1 MCSAEAL
8 PKNFE
13 SKIGTLDSPD
23 FRAVLDAL
31 PMAVYA
37 TDREGI
43 ITYYNQAAADLA
55 GHEPRLGKDRWCIS
69 WELRRTDGSI
79 LPHHECPMA
88 QTLKEGR
95 AIRGHEIVA
104 VRPDGTMLP
113 VLPYPTPIFDKSG
126 TMTGAINLLVDI
138 SERKGSETVLRAK
151 TERIEVLDRIAKTLS
166 SDLKLEHII
175 QTVTD
180 SATKLSG
187 AKYGAFFY
195 NVIGE
200 AGEQFQLYTSSGA
213 PRAAFDGFGLPRNTA
228 LFAATFRG
236 EGIVRSD
243 DIRKHPQY
251 ELSVSH
257 TEMPPGQLPIVS
269 YLAVPV
275 VSRSG
280 EVLGGLFLG
289 HDESGV
295 FTKESEDAAKA
306 LATHAAIAIDNAHLL
321 LASQREAEYRKKAER
336 DSRYL
341 AAIVESSDDAII
353 SKDLNSIITSWNR
366 GAERLFGYAADEV
379 IGKSITILI
388 PPGHENEEPYILDRI
403 RNGLRIDHYETKR
416 QRKDGSLVDISLT
429 VSPVRDATGHIIGAS
444 KIARDITERKQAE
457 ATMQARLREQAS
469 LYRLTEKLHRAESL
483 EEVYDAALD
492 AIRAALNCSRASIL
506 LFDQSDRMAFVAWSG
521 LSEHYRHAVDGH
533 SPWAPDVRDPDPIFV
548 ADVTEADLSDALR
561 ATIASEGIAAL
572 GFIPLIAGGRL
583 IGKFMAYYD
592 EPHVFSETEISL
604 ALTIARQLGFSIQR
618 IRAERARQL
627 AEEQLR
633 RNEANERARAAELQ
647 AIMEAV
653 PTPIWITRTPDCRV
667 IEGNRSAYELLHLP
681 PGSNLSFSAADND
694 HPFDFRIFSAGRTLS
709 VDELPV
715 QRAARGEEVEKFEQ
729 EIRFDDGKSLHLLGN
744 ATPLRNALGEV
755 TGAVAAFIDIT
766 ERKQTEEALR
776 ESERRLKM
784 ALDAGRMGAWEW
796 NLQSGRVIWSP
807 GLEALHRLEP
817 GAFEG
822 TLADFK
828 RDIHPAD
835 LPIVEHAIERAL
847 ATREDYHVTYRMRL
861 PDGTVRWMEAFGRF
875 SPSDSAGVERLAGIC
890 MDITERKEAEA
901 QRDLLVA
908 ELSHRVKNTLATVN
922 SIARQSFST
931 NPDPHGAQ
939 RSFDARIRALAQ
951 THTRL
956 AEARWSGVSLETIF
970 SDELAPYRNEK
981 VDNISLDGPPT
992 TLPPK
997 HALTLGMAAHELA
1010 TNAAKHGALSVKA
1023 GRVSVDWAVDPTEKR
1038 LCIRWSETGGPPV
1051 LAPSRKGFGRLL
1063 LERVLASDLGG
1074 DVRLE
1079 FASRGLN
1086 CTIDVPYLR
1095 GAE

>member
-1 MCSAEAL
+1 MG
-8 PKNFE
+8 
-13 SKIGTLDSPD
+13 SKIGALNSPD
-23 FRAVLDAL
+23 FQAVLDAL

-43 ITYYNQAAADLA
+43 ITYFNQAAADLA
-55 GHEPRLGKDRWCIS
+55 GREPELGKDRWCVS
-69 WELRRTDGSI
+69 WELRRADGSV
-79 LPHHECPMA
+79 LPHDECPMA

-95 AIRGHEIVA
+95 AIKGHEIMA
-104 VRPDGTMLP
+104 VRPDGTMVP
-113 VLPYPTPIFDKSG
+113 ILPYPTPIFDKSG

-138 SERKGSETVLRAK
+138 SERNGLATILSSKA
-151 TERIEVLDRIAKTLS
+151 ERIEVLDA
-166 SDLKLEHII
+166 
-175 QTVTD
+175 
-180 SATKLSG
+180 
-187 AKYGAFFY
+187 
-195 NVIGE
+195 
-200 AGEQFQLYTSSGA
+200 
-213 PRAAFDGFGLPRNTA
+213 
-228 LFAATFRG
+228 
-236 EGIVRSD
+236 
-243 DIRKHPQY
+243 
-251 ELSVSH
+251 
-257 TEMPPGQLPIVS
+257 
-269 YLAVPV
+269 V
-275 VSRSG
+275 VSGSS
-280 EVLGGLFLG
+280 EVHAGAA
-289 HDESGV
+289 V
-295 FTKESEDAAKA
+295 NDA
-306 LATHAAIAIDNAHLL
+306 DLL
-321 LASQREAEYRKKAER
+321 LDSQREAERRQSAEQ
-336 DSRYL
+336 DSRFL
-341 AAIVESSDDAII
+341 AAIVESSDDAIV
-353 SKDLNSIITSWNR
+353 SKDLNGIVTSWNN

-379 IGKSITILI
+379 IGKPITILM
-388 PPGHENEEPYILDRI
+388 PPGHEDEEPRILDRI
-403 RNGLRIDHYETKR
+403 RNGVRIDHYETKR

-429 VSPVRDATGHIIGAS
+429 VSPVRDATGRIIGAS
-444 KIARDITERKQAE
+444 KIARNITEQKRAE
-457 ATMQARLREQAS
+457 EIMQARLREQAS
-469 LYRLTEKLHRAESL
+469 LYRLTEKLHRAKGI

-506 LFDQSDRMAFVAWSG
+506 LFDQSDTMRFVAWSG

-533 SPWAPDVRDPDPIFV
+533 SPWTSDARDPDPIFV
-548 ADVTEADLSDALR
+548 KDVTEADFSDDLK

-592 EPHVFSETEISL
+592 KPHVFTETEISL

-653 PTPIWITRTPDCRV
+653 PTPIWITRTADCRV
-667 IEGNRSAYELLHLP
+667 IEGNRSAYELLDLP
-681 PGSNLSFSAADND
+681 PGSNLSLSAPADER
-694 HPFDFRIFSAGRTLS
+694 PSGFQTFSAGRMLS
-709 VDELPV
+709 ADELPV
-715 QRAARGEEVEKFEQ
+715 QRAARGEEVENFEE
-729 EIRFDDGKSLHLLGN
+729 EIRFEDGTSRHLLGN
-744 ATPLRNALGEV
+744 ATPMRSALGEV

-807 GLEALHRLEP
+807 GLEVLHHLEP
-817 GAFEG
+817 GTFEG

-835 LPIVEHAIERAL
+835 LPAVEQAIERAL
-847 ATREDYHVTYRMRL
+847 ETREDYHVAYRMRL
-861 PDGTVRWMEAFGRF
+861 LDGTIRWMEAFGRF
-875 SPSDSAGVERLAGIC
+875 SPPGSTAGERLAGIC

-931 NPDPHGAQ
+931 NPDARDAQ

-951 THTRL
+951 AHTRL
-956 AEARWSGVSLETIF
+956 AETRWSGVSLQTIF
-970 SDELAPYRNEK
+970 SDELAPYRNED

-1010 TNAAKHGALSVKA
+1010 TNAAKHGALSVKS
-1023 GRVSVDWAVDPTEKR
+1023 GRVRVDWAVDPIENR
-1038 LCIRWSETGGPPV
+1038 LCIRWRETGGPPV
-1051 LAPSRKGFGRLL
+1051 SPPGRNGFGRLL

-1079 FASRGLN
+1079 FALHGLN

>member
-8 PKNFE
+8 PKTLE
-13 SKIGTLDSPD
+13 SKIGALNSPD

-43 ITYYNQAAADLA
+43 ITYFNQAAADLA
-55 GHEPRLGKDRWCIS
+55 GREPKLGKDRWCVS

-79 LPHHECPMA
+79 LPHDECPMA

-95 AIRGHEIVA
+95 AITGREIVA
-104 VRPDGTMLP
+104 VRPDGTMVPLRA
-113 VLPYPTPIFDKSG
+113 YPTPIFDKSG
-126 TMTGAINLLVDI
+126 MITGAINLLVDI
-138 SERKGSETVLRAK
+138 SQRNGSETVLRAK
-151 TERIEVLDRIAKTLS
+151 PERIDVLD
-166 SDLKLEHII
+166 
-175 QTVTD
+175 
-180 SATKLSG
+180 
-187 AKYGAFFY
+187 
-195 NVIGE
+195 
-200 AGEQFQLYTSSGA
+200 
-213 PRAAFDGFGLPRNTA
+213 
-228 LFAATFRG
+228 
-236 EGIVRSD
+236 
-243 DIRKHPQY
+243 
-251 ELSVSH
+251 
-257 TEMPPGQLPIVS
+257 
-269 YLAVPV
+269 PV

-280 EVLGGLFLG
+280 EV
-289 HDESGV
+289 H
-295 FTKESEDAAKA
+295 T
-306 LATHAAIAIDNAHLL
+306 ATAIDDANLL
-321 LASQREAEYRKKAER
+321 LASQLEAERRQRAEQ
-336 DSRYL
+336 DSRFL
-341 AAIVESSDDAII
+341 AAIVESSDDAIV
-353 SKDLNSIITSWNR
+353 SKDLNGIITSWNK

-379 IGKSITILI
+379 IGKPITILI
-388 PPGHENEEPYILDRI
+388 PPGHENEEPHILDRI

-416 QRKDGSLVDISLT
+416 QRKDGRLVDISLT
-429 VSPVRDATGHIIGAS
+429 VSPVRDATGQIIGAS
-444 KIARDITERKQAE
+444 KIARNITEWRQAE
-457 ATMQARLREQAS
+457 ETMKARLREQAA
-469 LYRLTEKLHRAESL
+469 LYHLTEKLHRAKGL

-492 AIRAALNCSRASIL
+492 AIKAALNCSRASIL
-506 LFDQSDRMAFVAWSG
+506 LFDQSDTMRFVASSG

-533 SPWAPDVRDPDPIFV
+533 SPWTREAHDPDPIFV
-548 ADVTEADLSDALR
+548 EDVAGADLSDDLR

-572 GFIPLIAGGRL
+572 GFIPLISGGRL

-592 EPHVFSETEISL
+592 EAHVFTETEISL

-618 IRAERARQL
+618 IRAEQARQL

-633 RNEANERARAAELQ
+633 CNEASERARAAEMQ

-667 IEGNRSAYELLHLP
+667 IEGNRSAYELLRLP
-681 PGSNLSFSAADND
+681 PGSNLSFSA
-694 HPFDFRIFSAGRTLS
+694 PPEERPSGFQVFSAGRIS
-709 VDELPV
+709 SADELPV
-715 QRAARGEEVEKFEQ
+715 QRAARGEEVENFEQ
-729 EIRFDDGKSLHLLGN
+729 DIRFDDGKSRHLLGN

-807 GLEALHRLEP
+807 GLEVLHHLEP
-817 GAFEG
+817 GTFEG

-835 LPIVEHAIERAL
+835 LPAVEQAIERAL
-847 ATREDYHVTYRMRL
+847 ATRDDYHVVYRMRL
-861 PDGTVRWMEAFGRF
+861 FDGTIRWMEAFGRF
-875 SPSDSAGVERLAGIC
+875 SPSDSAAGERLAGIC
-890 MDITERKEAEA
+890 MDITERKETEA

-922 SIARQSFST
+922 SIARQSFSM
-931 NPDPHGAQ
+931 NPDARDAQ

-951 THTRL
+951 AHTRL
-956 AEARWSGVSLETIF
+956 AETRWSGVSLETIF
-970 SDELAPYRNEK
+970 SDELAPYRNEN
-981 VDNISLDGPPT
+981 VDNISLYGPPT

-1023 GRVSVDWAVDPTEKR
+1023 GRVSVDWTVDPTDHR
-1038 LCIRWSETGGPPV
+1038 LCIRWRETGGPSVSP
-1051 LAPSRKGFGRLL
+1051 PSRNGFGRLL

-1079 FASRGLN
+1079 FASKGLN

>member
-8 PKNFE
+8 PKNLE
-13 SKIGTLDSPD
+13 SKIGTLDPPD
-23 FRAVLDAL
+23 FRAMLDAL
-31 PMAVYA
+31 PMAVYV
-37 TDREGI
+37 TDREGF
-43 ITYYNQAAADLA
+43 ITYFNQAAADLA
-55 GHEPRLGKDRWCIS
+55 GREPELGKDRWCVG

-79 LPHHECPMA
+79 LPHEECPMA

-95 AIRGHEIVA
+95 AIRGHGIVA
-104 VRPDGTMLP
+104 VRPDGTMVPL
-113 VLPYPTPIFDKSG
+113 LACPTPMFDKSG
-126 TMTGAINLLVDI
+126 MMTGAINLLVDI
-138 SERKGSETVLRAK
+138 SERQRQQAE
-151 TERIEVLDRIAKTLS
+151 
-166 SDLKLEHII
+166 
-175 QTVTD
+175 QD
-180 SATKLSG
+180 S
-187 AKYGAFFY
+187 
-195 NVIGE
+195 
-200 AGEQFQLYTSSGA
+200 QF
-213 PRAAFDGFGLPRNTA
+213 
-228 LFAATFRG
+228 
-236 EGIVRSD
+236 
-243 DIRKHPQY
+243 
-251 ELSVSH
+251 
-257 TEMPPGQLPIVS
+257 
-269 YLAVPV
+269 
-275 VSRSG
+275 
-280 EVLGGLFLG
+280 
-289 HDESGV
+289 
-295 FTKESEDAAKA
+295 
-306 LATHAAIAIDNAHLL
+306 
-321 LASQREAEYRKKAER
+321 
-336 DSRYL
+336 L
-341 AAIVESSDDAII
+341 AAIVESSDDAIV
-353 SKDLNSIITSWNR
+353 SKDLNGIITSWNK

-388 PPGHENEEPYILDRI
+388 PAGHEDEEPHILDRI
-403 RNGLRIDHYETKR
+403 RNGVRIDHYETKR

-429 VSPVRDATGHIIGAS
+429 VSPVRDVTGRIVGAS
-444 KIARDITERKQAE
+444 KIARNITEQKQAE
-457 ATMQARLREQAS
+457 RTVQARLREQAS
-469 LYRLTEKLHRAESL
+469 LYRLTEKLHRAKGI
-483 EEVYDAALD
+483 EEIYDAALD

-506 LFDQSDRMAFVAWSG
+506 LFDQSDTMRFVAWSG

-533 SPWAPDVRDPDPIFV
+533 SPWTPDARDPDPIFV
-548 ADVTEADLSDALR
+548 EDMTAAELSDDLR

-592 EPHVFSETEISL
+592 KPHVFSETEVSL

-633 RNEANERARAAELQ
+633 RNEASERARAAELQ

-667 IEGNRSAYELLHLP
+667 IDGNRSAYELLHLP
-681 PGSNLSFSAADND
+681 PASNLSFSAPADER
-694 HPFDFRIFSAGRTLS
+694 PSGFQIFSAGRMLS
-709 VDELPV
+709 AHELPV
-715 QRAARGEEVEKFEQ
+715 QRAARGEEVENFEQ
-729 EIRFDDGKSLHLLGN
+729 EIRFEDGRTRHLLGN
-744 ATPLRNALGEV
+744 ATPLRNALGEAA
-755 TGAVAAFIDIT
+755 GAVAAFIDIT

-807 GLEALHRLEP
+807 GLEVLHHLEP
-817 GAFEG
+817 GTFGG
-822 TLADFK
+822 TIAEFK

-835 LPIVEHAIERAL
+835 LAAVEQAIERAL

-861 PDGTVRWMEAFGRF
+861 LDGTTRWMEAFGRF
-875 SPSDSAGVERLAGIC
+875 SPPDSAAGERLAGIC

-922 SIARQSFST
+922 SIARQSFSM
-931 NPDPHGAQ
+931 NPDARDAH

-951 THTRL
+951 AHTRL
-956 AEARWSGVSLETIF
+956 AEAKWSGVSLQSIF
-970 SDELAPYRNEK
+970 SDELAPYRNEGM
-981 VDNISLDGPPT
+981 DNISLDGPPT

-1010 TNAAKHGALSVKA
+1010 TNAAKHGALSVKT
-1023 GRVSVDWAVDPTEKR
+1023 GRVSVDWVVDSNENR

-1051 LAPSRKGFGRLL
+1051 SPPSRNGFGRLL

-1079 FASRGLN
+1079 FASQGLN

>member
-1 MCSAEAL
+1 MCSAEGL
-8 PKNFE
+8 PNNLE
-13 SKIGTLDSPD
+13 SKIGPSDSPD
-23 FRAVLDAL
+23 LRAVLDAL
-31 PMAVYA
+31 PMAVFA

-43 ITYYNQAAADLA
+43 ITYFNQAAADLA
-55 GHEPRLGKDRWCIS
+55 GSEPRLGKDRWCVS
-69 WELRRTDGSI
+69 WDLRRADGSI
-79 LPHHECPMA
+79 LPDDECPMA

-95 AIRGHEIVA
+95 AITGREIVA
-104 VRPDGTMLP
+104 VRPDGTMVPILS
-113 VLPYPTPIFDKSG
+113 YPTPILDKSG
-126 TMTGAINLLVDI
+126 MMTGAINLLVDI
-138 SERKGSETVLRAK
+138 SDRKGSQAILRAQ
-151 TERIEVLDRIAKTLS
+151 TERIEVRD
-166 SDLKLEHII
+166 
-175 QTVTD
+175 
-180 SATKLSG
+180 
-187 AKYGAFFY
+187 
-195 NVIGE
+195 
-200 AGEQFQLYTSSGA
+200 
-213 PRAAFDGFGLPRNTA
+213 
-228 LFAATFRG
+228 
-236 EGIVRSD
+236 
-243 DIRKHPQY
+243 
-251 ELSVSH
+251 
-257 TEMPPGQLPIVS
+257 
-269 YLAVPV
+269 PV
-275 VSRSG
+275 VSSSG
-280 EVLGGLFLG
+280 EAQ
-289 HDESGV
+289 
-295 FTKESEDAAKA
+295 AA
-306 LATHAAIAIDNAHLL
+306 TTIDNADLL
-321 LASQREAEYRKKAER
+321 LASQHEAERRLRAER

-353 SKDLNSIITSWNR
+353 SKDLNGIVTSWNK

-379 IGKSITILI
+379 IGKPITILI
-388 PPGHENEEPYILDRI
+388 PPGREDEESHILGRI
-403 RNGLRIDHYETKR
+403 RNGVRIDHYETKR

-429 VSPVRDATGHIIGAS
+429 VSPVRDVTGRIVGAS
-444 KIARDITERKQAE
+444 KIARNITEQKQAE
-457 ATMQARLREQAS
+457 KTVQARLREQAS
-469 LYRLTEKLHRAESL
+469 LYRLTEKLHRAKGI

-492 AIRAALNCSRASIL
+492 AIKAALNCSRASIL
-506 LFDQSDRMAFVAWSG
+506 LFDQSDRMRFVAWSG

-533 SPWAPDVRDPDPIFV
+533 SPWTPDAHDPDPIFV
-548 ADVTEADLSDALR
+548 ADVTGADLSDELR

-572 GFIPLIAGGRL
+572 GFIPLITGGRL

-592 EPHVFSETEISL
+592 KPHVFSETEISL

-653 PTPIWITRTPDCRV
+653 PAPIWITRTPDCRV

-681 PGSNLSFSAADND
+681 PGLNLSFSA
-694 HPFDFRIFSAGRTLS
+694 PPEERPSVFQIFAAGRMLS
-709 VDELPV
+709 ADELPV
-715 QRAARGEEVEKFEQ
+715 QRAARGEEVENFEE
-729 EIRFDDGKSLHLLGN
+729 EIRFNDGKSRHLLGN

-796 NLQSGRVIWSP
+796 NLESGRVIWSP
-807 GLEALHRLEP
+807 GLEVLHHLEP
-817 GAFEG
+817 GTFAG

-835 LPIVEHAIERAL
+835 LPAVEQAIQRAL
-847 ATREDYHVTYRMRL
+847 ATREDYHVAYRVRL
-861 PDGTVRWMEAFGRF
+861 LDGAIRWMEAFGRF
-875 SPSDSAGVERLAGIC
+875 SPPDSAAGERLAGIC

-931 NPDPHGAQ
+931 NPDAHDAQ

-951 THTRL
+951 AHTRL
-956 AEARWSGVSLETIF
+956 AEARWSGVSLQSIF
-970 SDELAPYRNEK
+970 SDELAPYRNEDM
-981 VDNISLDGPPT
+981 DNISLDGPPT
-992 TLPPK
+992 NLPPK

-1023 GRVSVDWAVDPTEKR
+1023 GRVSVDWAVDPNENR

-1051 LAPSRKGFGRLL
+1051 SPPSRNGFGRLL

-1079 FASRGLN
+1079 FASQGLN

>member
-1 MCSAEAL
+1 MSSAEAL
-8 PKNFE
+8 PKSLE

-31 PMAVYA
+31 PMPVYA

-43 ITYYNQAAADLA
+43 ITYFNQAAADFA
-55 GHEPRLGKDRWCIS
+55 GREPRLGKDRWCIS
-69 WELRRTDGSI
+69 WELRRTDGSN
-79 LPHHECPMA
+79 LPHDQCPMA

-95 AIRGHEIVA
+95 AIRGHELVV
-104 VRPDGTMLP
+104 VRPDGTMIP

-126 TMTGAINLLVDI
+126 TLTGAINLLVDI
-138 SERKGSETVLRAK
+138 SERKGSETILRTK
-151 TERIEVLDRIAKTLS
+151 TERLEALGRIAKTLS
-166 SDLKLEHII
+166 SDLDLEHII

-195 NVIGE
+195 RVTDE
-200 AGEQFQLYTSSGA
+200 AGEHFQLYTLSGA
-213 PRAAFDGFGLPRNTA
+213 PRAAFERLGLPRNTA

-236 EGIVRSD
+236 HGVVRSD

-251 ELSVSH
+251 GLSKPH
-257 TEMPPGQLPIVS
+257 LGMPPGHLPIVS

-275 VSRSG
+275 ISRSG
-280 EVLGGLFLG
+280 DVLGGLFLG
-289 HDESGV
+289 HDEPGV
-295 FTKESEDAAKA
+295 FSTESEDAVEA
-306 LATHAAIAIDNAHLL
+306 LAAHAAIAIDNAHLL
-321 LASQREAEYRKKAER
+321 LVSQREAESHRRAEQ

-353 SKDLNSIITSWNR
+353 SKDLNSIITSWNN
-366 GAERLFGYAADEV
+366 GAERLFGYTADEV
-379 IGKSITILI
+379 IGKPITILM
-388 PPGHENEEPYILDRI
+388 PPGHENEEPRILERI
-403 RNGLRIDHYETKR
+403 RSGARVDHYETKR

-429 VSPVRDATGHIIGAS
+429 VSPVRNATGRVIGAS
-444 KIARDITERKQAE
+444 KIARNITERKQAE
-457 ATMQARLREQAS
+457 ETMEKRLREQAS
-469 LYRLTEKLHRAESL
+469 LYQLTEQLHRAKGI

-506 LFDQSDRMAFVAWSG
+506 LFDQSDRMRFVAWRG
-521 LSEHYRHAVDGH
+521 LSDHYRRAVEGH
-533 SPWAPDVRDPDPIFV
+533 SPWTPEAQDPDPIFV
-548 ADVTEADLSDALR
+548 EDVTRAELSDELR

-572 GFIPLIAGGRL
+572 GFIPLITEGRL
-583 IGKFMAYYD
+583 VGKFMAYYD
-592 EPHVFSETEISL
+592 RPHVFVETEISL

-653 PTPIWITRTPDCRV
+653 PTPIWITRTSDCRV
-667 IEGNRSAYELLHLP
+667 IDGNKSAYDLLHLP
-681 PGSNLSFSAADND
+681 PDSNLSFSAPPDEQPS
-694 HPFDFRIFSAGRTLS
+694 HFRIFSGGRMLS
-709 VDELPV
+709 PDEMPV
-715 QRAARGEEVEKFEQ
+715 QRAARGEEVENFEE
-729 EIRFDDGKSLHLLGN
+729 EIRFDDGTSRHLLGN
-744 ATPLRNALGEV
+744 ATPLRNPLGEQ
-755 TGAVAAFIDIT
+755 TGAVAAFVDIT
-766 ERKQTEEALR
+766 ERKQAEEALL

-796 NLQSGRVIWSP
+796 DLQTGRVIWSP
-807 GLEALHRLEP
+807 GLEKLHRVDP
-817 GAFEG
+817 GTFEG
-822 TLADFK
+822 TFAAFK

-835 LPIVEHAIERAL
+835 LAAVEQAIEKAL
-847 ATREDYHVTYRMRL
+847 ETREDYHVAYRIL
-861 PDGTVRWMEAFGRF
+861 LADGTIRWMEAFGRF
-875 SPSDSAGVERLAGIC
+875 SPADGGTGERLAGIC

-931 NPDPHGAQ
+931 NPDAHDAQ

-956 AEARWSGVSLETIF
+956 AESRWSGVSLQTIF
-970 SDELAPYRNEK
+970 SDELAPYRNEN

-1023 GRVSVDWAVDPTEKR
+1023 GRVSVDWVVDPTEKR
-1038 LCIRWSETGGPPV
+1038 LRIRWIETGGPSVSVPT
-1051 LAPSRKGFGRLL
+1051 RNGFGRLL

-1079 FASRGLN
+1079 FASQGLN
-1086 CTIDVPYLR
+1086 CAIDVPYP
-1095 GAE
+1095 GGTE